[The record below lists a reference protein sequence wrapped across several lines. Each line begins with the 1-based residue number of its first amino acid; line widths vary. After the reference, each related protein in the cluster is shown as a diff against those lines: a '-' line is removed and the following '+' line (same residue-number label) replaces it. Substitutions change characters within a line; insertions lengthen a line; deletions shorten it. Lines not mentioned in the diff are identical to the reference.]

1 MGIANAQRKLK
12 AAGFDPGPID
22 GIWGLQSDA
31 ALDALIARAAGPVTE
46 SAAANVLR
54 VCIDPALAMLPS
66 RMNSPEARVL
76 MLAITGQEAD
86 FHHRW
91 QVYDRAKPLAMGA
104 ARGLGQFERGGGVK
118 GVLTHASSKVHAIE
132 ACHRLGITPTVDA
145 VYNALHA
152 NDVLAGVFI
161 RLLLWTSPRA
171 LPAVGDVEGAWQAY
185 LREWRPGA
193 WTNGGTA
200 QREALRRKWSSYYAT
215 ALATLR

>member
-1 MGIANAQRKLK
+1 MSLRAVQIKLQ

-22 GIWGLQSDA
+22 GLWGRKTEA
-31 ALDALIARAAGPVTE
+31 ALDALIAKATGLVTE

-54 VCIDPALAMLPS
+54 VCIEPALAILPS
-66 RMNSPEARVL
+66 RMDIPEARVL

-86 FHHRW
+86 FRHRW

-118 GVLTHASSKVHAIE
+118 GVLTHASSKAHAIE
-132 ACHRLGITPTVDA
+132 ACRRLGVTPTVDA

-193 WTNGGTA
+193 WTKGSTA
-200 QREALRRKWSSYYAT
+200 QREALRRKWAGYYAT
-215 ALATLR
+215 AMAAI